1 MRLDNSALHL
11 EHDIRS
17 MPVLAMPGG
26 GYVVVDGP
34 GVIDQKTVT
43 FADDAGY
50 PRMMIDG
57 FEPVR
62 WLTAG

>member
-1 MRLDNSALHL
+1 
-11 EHDIRS
+11 
-17 MPVLAMPGG
+17 MPVLAMPEG

-34 GVIDQKTVT
+34 GVIAQKTVA
-43 FADDAGY
+43 FADGAGY
-50 PRMMIDG
+50 PRMVIDG